1 MYFND
6 FSIELNFYK
15 KGKIDNSVNF
25 PAAKTVELNNST
37 WVTELTGVL

>member
-6 FSIELNFYK
+6 FCIELNFYK

>member
-6 FSIELNFYK
+6 FCIELNFYK

-25 PAAKTVELNNST
+25 PTAKTVELNNST